1 MFRKFPKAVVF
12 LGLAS
17 FFNDVASDAI
27 YPLLP
32 LFLTQTVGASVLF
45 VGLYEGIAESVASLT
60 KVFVGYWSDRV
71 GRRGPFVLAGY
82 FLSNFV
88 RPLTG
93 VVTAPWQALAVRFA
107 DRLGKGTRTAPRDAW
122 LGAIAA
128 QGERGR
134 VFGFHRAMDN
144 AGATLGPLVA
154 TAFLYFFP
162 GELRALFL
170 LTMIPGCLS
179 LYYVLRARGENTGE
193 RRSRPE
199 APSEAPP
206 TAVPRLSDI
215 FRMPAAFRRYL
226 FILFLFTVANS
237 SDAFLILKLQKTGV
251 PMYWIPFLWTAL
263 HVVKVASSTPGGA
276 FSDRFGRKAAIILGW
291 LVYAAAYTTIGLSSS
306 LTITVCVFILYGLFA
321 GFTEGPERA
330 MVADLVPDERS
341 RGTAFGLYN
350 LAIGIGALPA
360 SLIAGFLWERMG
372 PSAPFLF
379 GAEVAGVSILLL
391 FFLKSDPVFGDK
403 INEKG

>member
-32 LFLTQTVGASVLF
+32 LFLTQTVGASLVF
-45 VGLYEGIAESVASLT
+45 VGLYEGIAESAASLT

-82 FLSNFV
+82 FLSNLV

-93 VVTAPWQALAVRFA
+93 LVTSPWQALAVRFT

-122 LGAIAA
+122 LGTLAA

-134 VFGFHRAMDN
+134 IFGFHRAMDN
-144 AGATLGPLVA
+144 AGATLGPLIA
-154 TAFLYFFP
+154 MAFLYFFP
-162 GELRALFL
+162 GKLRMLFL
-170 LTMIPGCLS
+170 LTMIPGFLS

-193 RRSRPE
+193 QRSRP
-199 APSEAPP
+199 ASSETLADG
-206 TAVPRLSDI
+206 AVPKFSDI

-237 SDAFLILKLQKTGV
+237 SDAFLILKLRGAGV

-263 HVVKVASSTPGGA
+263 HIVKVASATPGGV

-291 LVYAAAYTTIGLSSS
+291 LIYAAAYTTIGLSSS
-306 LTITVCVFILYGLFA
+306 LTVTVCAFILYGLFA

-330 MVADLVPDERS
+330 MVADLVSDERQ

-360 SLIAGFLWERMG
+360 SVIAGFLWERMG

-379 GAEVAGVSILLL
+379 GAEVAGASVLLL
-391 FFLKSDPVFGDK
+391 IFLRLERSDLL
-403 INEKG
+403 